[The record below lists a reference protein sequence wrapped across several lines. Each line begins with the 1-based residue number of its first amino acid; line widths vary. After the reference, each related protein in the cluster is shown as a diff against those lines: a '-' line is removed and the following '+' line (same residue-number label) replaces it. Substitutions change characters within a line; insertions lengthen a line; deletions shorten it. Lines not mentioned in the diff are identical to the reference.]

1 MEENRGG
8 KIPDWAYRDVLFML
22 IDYSIRAY
30 EILERKLNSAEKEE
44 VFLVFTRV
52 GNRMKIAGLPFTY
65 ENWTEMRHGHL
76 KQNLEYGH
84 FTKDLYQQYT
94 KHLGLVRYRLLL
106 EAQILVVPK
115 RVGQLLNFR
124 KVSVLKPVIGAYK
137 LSRKAKLDR
146 VIKALILPSRYKKE
160 IDDLDA
166 LP

>member
-1 MEENRGG
+1 
-8 KIPDWAYRDVLFML
+8 
-22 IDYSIRAY
+22 
-30 EILERKLNSAEKEE
+30 
-44 VFLVFTRV
+44 
-52 GNRMKIAGLPFTY
+52 
-65 ENWTEMRHGHL
+65 
-76 KQNLEYGH
+76 
-84 FTKDLYQQYT
+84 
-94 KHLGLVRYRLLL
+94 YRLLL

-137 LSRKAKLDR
+137 LSRKAKLDQ